1 MAKKHQNR
9 YTILDDFF
17 SNYNDQLPYYHF
29 GTKNPSGFCG
39 VIEIILIMIDNG
51 LQLEDF
57 LTEQEKYTKEPG
69 ILLYFSELASEL
81 LAEHT
86 VL

>member
-1 MAKKHQNR
+1 
-9 YTILDDFF
+9 
-17 SNYNDQLPYYHF
+17 
-29 GTKNPSGFCG
+29 
-39 VIEIILIMIDNG
+39 MIDNG

-81 LAEHT
+81 LVEHT